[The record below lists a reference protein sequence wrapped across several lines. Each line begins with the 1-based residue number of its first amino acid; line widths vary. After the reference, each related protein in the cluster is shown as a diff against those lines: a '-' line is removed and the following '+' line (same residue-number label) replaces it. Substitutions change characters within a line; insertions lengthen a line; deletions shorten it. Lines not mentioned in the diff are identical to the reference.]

1 VNDGMAVEF
10 IHGSHDASLEF
21 LFGCDADVAQPA
33 GKAAWLTYGCTV
45 DWGVS
50 QAPPAAH
57 ERQSPLIPGT
67 RQARRDPP
75 ASPQSTVQP
84 YYLRDGLLLRDSG
97 RRLLNSRCR

>member
-33 GKAAWLTYGCTV
+33 GKAAWLKCGCTV

-50 QAPPAAH
+50 QAPAAAH
-57 ERQSPLIPGT
+57 ETPVIPGT
-67 RQARRDPP
+67 RLDAIPRQAPHP
-75 ASPQSTVQP
+75 TVQP

-97 RRLLNSRCR
+97 RRSLNSRCR